1 MKAMRDYEF
10 TKELNLPYE
19 KAALMVREAL
29 QKEGF
34 GIVTEINIKEKLKEK
49 LSIEFKKYTI
59 LGACNPPF
67 ALRALKIEENVG
79 LLLPCNVVLY
89 EKDGKTVLAIMRP
102 TAAMSMVDNPELQ
115 AVATEIERK
124 LKHVYE
130 AVH

>member
-1 MKAMRDYEF
+1 MSNYGF

-19 KAALMVREAL
+19 KAELMVREAL

-34 GIVTEINIKEKLKEK
+34 GILTEINIKEKLKEK
-49 LSIEFKKYTI
+49 LGIDFKKYTI

-67 ALRALKIEENVG
+67 ALRALKAEENIGV
-79 LLLPCNVVLY
+79 LLPCNVVLY
-89 EKDGKTVLAIMRP
+89 EKAGKTILAIMRP
-102 TAAMSMVDNPELQ
+102 TAAMSMVDNPELL
-115 AVATEIERK
+115 AVATEVERK

>member
-1 MKAMRDYEF
+1 MKAMSNYGF

-19 KAALMVREAL
+19 KAELMVREAL

-34 GIVTEINIKEKLKEK
+34 GSLTEINIKEKLKEK
-49 LSIEFKKYTI
+49 LGIDFKKYTI

-67 ALRALKIEENVG
+67 ALRALKAEENIGV
-79 LLLPCNVVLY
+79 LLPCNVVLY
-89 EKDGKTVLAIMRP
+89 EKAGKTILAIMRP
-102 TAAMSMVDNPELQ
+102 TAAMSMVDNPELL
-115 AVATEIERK
+115 AVATEVERK

>member
-1 MKAMRDYEF
+1 MRDYEF

-34 GIVTEINIKEKLKEK
+34 GILTEINIKENLKEK

-89 EKDGKTVLAIMRP
+89 EKNGKTVLAIMRP
-102 TAAMSMVDNPELQ
+102 TAAMSIVDNPELQ
-115 AVATEIERK
+115 AVATEVERK